1 MLSSI
6 ALLLHLVAI
15 NIWVGGSFFAIV
27 ILGRVIK
34 KLETQQQLVVWQLV
48 LKRFFLWAW
57 IAVAV
62 LLGSGIALIQLRYA
76 GFQNIPLHILLMGL
90 IALVMVLV
98 FLFIYLVPYR
108 QFRQHV
114 EKGDVEAC
122 LQELHMI
129 RMAGTLNL
137 ILGIGI
143 VFVITGGPYLLY

>member
-34 KLETQQQLVVWQLV
+34 KLETQQQMVVWQLV
-48 LKRFFLWAW
+48 LQRFFLWAW

-62 LLGSGIALIQLRYA
+62 LLISGAALIQLRYA
-76 GFQNIPLHILLMGL
+76 GFRNIPLHIMLMGV

-108 QFRQHV
+108 HFRRHV
-114 EKGDVEAC
+114 ELGDMDAC
-122 LQELHMI
+122 LQQLHIIRIAGMI
-129 RMAGTLNL
+129 NL
-137 ILGIGI
+137 VLGISI

>member
-27 ILGRVIK
+27 ILGKGII
-34 KLETQQQLVVWQLV
+34 KLETQQQLLVWQLV
-48 LKRFFLWAW
+48 LKRFFFWAW

-62 LLGSGIALIQLRYA
+62 LLSSGTGLIYLRYA
-76 GFQNIPLHILLMGL
+76 GFQNTPLHILLMGI
-90 IALVMVLV
+90 IALLMVLN

-108 QFRQHV
+108 QFRQLV
-114 EKGDVEAC
+114 QEEDVEAC
-122 LQELHMI
+122 LQKLHMI
-129 RMAGTLNL
+129 RMAGILNL
-137 ILGIGI
+137 VLGICI